1 MPTTIQERDEM
12 TATLHRTEQ
21 IAQENGF
28 DFNALDVLSHE
39 YYSTVI
45 VRDQT
50 TVESCIW
57 ALFTETVQQLPHNE
71 RVHNAPRVSDHT
83 WSNACV
89 HHSQS
94 DFGWEH
100 CVSQSLR
107 TNGYFYTNNPIGTPW
122 GMRV

>member
-28 DFNALDVLSHE
+28 NFNSLDVLSNE

-45 VRDQT
+45 ARDQT

-57 ALFTETVQQLPHNE
+57 SLFTETVQQLPHNE

-83 WSNACV
+83 WSNACYS
-89 HHSQS
+89 HSVS
-94 DFGWEH
+94 NMTWEDS
-100 CVSQSLR
+100 VVQSLR
-107 TNGYFYTNNPIGTPW
+107 TNGYNLVNRCRFTGERI
-122 GMRV
+122 